1 MTKKLLITG
10 SILAGLSVALGALGA
25 HWLKENISAA
35 AVTGFQTGVHYQMVH
50 ALTMLVMAALP
61 IRYQNNLFR
70 YAYYAFLTGTILF
83 SGSIYLLSTRGISGW
98 EWPWLGPITPL
109 GGILFITGW
118 ILMIFSAFRIND
130 RAEG

>member
-35 AVTGFQTGVHYQMVH
+35 AVTSFQTGVHYQMVH
-50 ALTMLVMAALP
+50 ALAMLVMAALP
-61 IRYQNNLFR
+61 IKYQNKLFR

-83 SGSIYLLSTRGISGW
+83 SGSIYLLSTRGITGW
-98 EWPWLGPITPL
+98 EWPWLGPVTPL

-118 ILMIFSAFRIND
+118 ILMIFSAFRIDD